1 MRSMTGFGTA
11 AADTAWGRLSVE
23 MRSLNHR
30 FSEVSVRL
38 PRELAPL
45 EERVRAAVQRRVQ
58 RGRVEVA
65 IARDGAAPRPR
76 AVRADLTLAREYLA
90 AAADLAAALN
100 LRGEV
105 TLNQVLAFPDV
116 IRLEE
121 TREDAGIIWVDLE
134 SIVAAALDGLVR
146 MREEEGARLAAD
158 ARARLE
164 RIEGV
169 LAGVGERSRHVVVE
183 FAARLRQRLS
193 ELLGEVG
200 VEEDRLVAELAL
212 FAERSDITEEM
223 TRLSS
228 HLAAARETVGEGG
241 GAIGRKLEFLLQ
253 EMGRET
259 NTIGAKAN
267 DLEIS
272 RAVITIKS
280 ELESL
285 REQVQNI
292 E

>member
-1 MRSMTGFGTA
+1 MTGFGTA

-30 FSEVSVRL
+30 FSEVSVRM

-45 EERVRAAVQRRVQ
+45 EERVRTAVQRRIQ

-65 IARDGAAPRPR
+65 VARDGATPRPR

-90 AAADLAAALN
+90 AAADLTRELN

-105 TLNQVLAFPDV
+105 SLSQVLALPDV

-121 TREDAGIIWVDLE
+121 TREDAEIIWVDLE
-134 SIVAAALDGLVR
+134 TIVTAALNGLVG
-146 MREEEGARLAAD
+146 MRQEEGVRLAAD

-164 RIEGV
+164 RIDAV
-169 LAGVGERSRHVVVE
+169 LAVVRERSGRVVVDH
-183 FAARLRQRLS
+183 AARLRQRLS

-200 VEEDRLVAELAL
+200 VGEERLAAELAL

-223 TRLSS
+223 TRLGS
-228 HLAAARETVGEGG
+228 HLATTRQTLDEPG

-285 REQVQNI
+285 REQVQNV

>member
-1 MRSMTGFGTA
+1 MTGFGTA
-11 AADTAWGRLSVE
+11 AADTVWGRLSVE

-45 EERVRAAVQRRVQ
+45 EERVRAAVQRGIQ

-65 IARDGAAPRPR
+65 VARDGATPRPR

-90 AAADLAAALN
+90 AAADLTRELN
-100 LRGEV
+100 LRGDV
-105 TLNQVLAFPDV
+105 SLSQVLALPDV

-121 TREDAGIIWVDLE
+121 AREDAEIIWVDLE
-134 SIVAAALDGLVR
+134 TIVAAALHGLVG
-146 MREEEGARLAAD
+146 MRQEEGARLAAD

-164 RIEGV
+164 RIDAV
-169 LAGVGERSRHVVVE
+169 LAVVRERSGRVVVDH
-183 FAARLRQRLS
+183 AARLRQRLS

-200 VEEDRLVAELAL
+200 VGEERLAAELAL
-212 FAERSDITEEM
+212 FAERSDITEEL
-223 TRLSS
+223 TRLGS
-228 HLAAARETVGEGG
+228 HLATTRQALDEPG
-241 GAIGRKLEFLLQ
+241 GAVGRKLEFLLQ

-285 REQVQNI
+285 REQVQNV

>member
-1 MRSMTGFGTA
+1 VRSMTGFGTA

>member
-1 MRSMTGFGTA
+1 VRSMTGFGTA

-38 PRELAPL
+38 PRELASL
-45 EERVRAAVQRRVQ
+45 EERVRATVQRRIQ

-65 IARDGAAPRPR
+65 VARDGAAPKPR
-76 AVRADLTLAREYLA
+76 AVRADLGLAREYLS

-105 TLNQVLAFPDV
+105 SLNQVLAFPDV
-116 IRLEE
+116 IRLEDA
-121 TREDAGIIWVDLE
+121 REDAGVIWVDLE
-134 SIVAAALDGLVR
+134 TIVTAALDNLVG
-146 MREEEGARLAAD
+146 MRQDEGARLAAD
-158 ARARLE
+158 AGARLL
-164 RIEGV
+164 RIEEL

-183 FAARLRQRLS
+183 YAARLRQRLS

-200 VEEDRLVAELAL
+200 VDEDRLAAELAL

-228 HLAAARETVGEGG
+228 HLATARETVGEGG

-272 RAVITIKS
+272 RTVISIKS

>member
-38 PRELAPL
+38 PRELASL
-45 EERVRAAVQRRVQ
+45 EERVRATVQRRIQ

-65 IARDGAAPRPR
+65 VARDGAAPKPR
-76 AVRADLTLAREYLA
+76 AVRADLGLAREYLS

-105 TLNQVLAFPDV
+105 SLNQVLAFPDV
-116 IRLEE
+116 IRLEDA
-121 TREDAGIIWVDLE
+121 REDAGVIWVDLE
-134 SIVAAALDGLVR
+134 TIVTAALDNLVG
-146 MREEEGARLAAD
+146 MRQDEGARLAAD
-158 ARARLE
+158 AGARLL
-164 RIEGV
+164 RIEEL

-183 FAARLRQRLS
+183 YAARLRQRLS

-200 VEEDRLVAELAL
+200 VDEDRLAAELAL

-228 HLAAARETVGEGG
+228 HLATARETVGEGG

-272 RAVITIKS
+272 RTVISIKS

>member
-1 MRSMTGFGTA
+1 MTGFGTA